1 MPTLFRRRAVSSTRR
16 SPYHTDDE
24 SDAPTHSG
32 AEDEHV
38 VPPSMSSAPR
48 SALRTSTTRSSSR
61 PKMVRVGTDGS
72 NEMSRARAHAPG
84 SMSRREIRE
93 EVEDIKRRIAS
104 LERAIKRRESRIDEL
119 DSPAKDPEG
128 LVRAQW
134 RRMMPNLAV
143 GHAFL
148 PRKENG
154 NIKKS
159 YLALLEYQPRHPN
172 WVAMQRQN
180 HDAWDWMRVDAARL
194 EWKYL
199 GVKPEEGHLLMD
211 RFFALV
217 FAIEAKERKIH
228 ELQSRLDELVGAGH
242 IQAEEHDPLPY
253 YSDSDGDFRPTVE
266 RPSTPGLTKEQRS
279 MTRGF
284 RGHGRIAADQ
294 IKEAFRRRSPFGDT
308 DTEDEDEDERPVAS
322 SSRAQRELGRMGFRA
337 ARRYSFSREAF

>member
-1 MPTLFRRRAVSSTRR
+1 MPPLFRRRAAPSTRR

-24 SDAPTHSG
+24 SDASTHSG

-38 VPPSMSSAPR
+38 VPPSMSTAPR
-48 SALRTSTTRSSSR
+48 SALRTSTARSSSR

-72 NEMSRARAHAPG
+72 NEISRARAHAPG
-84 SMSRREIRE
+84 SVSRREIE
-93 EVEDIKRRIAS
+93 DEVEDIKRRIAS
-104 LERAIKRRESRIDEL
+104 LERAIQRRESRIDEL
-119 DSPAKDPEG
+119 DPPEKDPDG
-128 LVRAQW
+128 VVRAQW

-154 NIKKS
+154 HIKKT
-159 YLALLEYQPRHPN
+159 
-172 WVAMQRQN
+172 
-180 HDAWDWMRVDAARL
+180 RL
-194 EWKYL
+194 EWKFL
-199 GVKPEEGHLLMD
+199 GVDAEEGHLFMD

-228 ELQSRLDELVGAGH
+228 ELQSRLDERVGAGH

-253 YSDSDGDFRPTVE
+253 YSDNDGNFRPTIE
-266 RPSTPGLTKEQRS
+266 RPSTPGLTPEQRS
-279 MTRGF
+279 LTREF
-284 RGHGRIAADQ
+284 RGHGRTAAAQ
-294 IKEAFRRRSPFGDT
+294 IKEAFRRRPPVEDT

-322 SSRAQRELGRMGFRA
+322 SSRAQRELGTMGFRA